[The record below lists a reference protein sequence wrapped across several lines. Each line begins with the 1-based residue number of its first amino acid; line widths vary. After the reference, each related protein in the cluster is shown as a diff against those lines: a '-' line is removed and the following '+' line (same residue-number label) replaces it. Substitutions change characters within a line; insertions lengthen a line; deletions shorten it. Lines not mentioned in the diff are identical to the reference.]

1 MSSTSIAANANG
13 EPIPMHEKRYLL
25 HLLFFVCF
33 ATLFEG
39 YDLLI
44 INLALPYLGTDFGAN
59 SQTLGTAVGLI
70 NVGTIVAF
78 IPVRLADRY
87 GRRKMFLAAITGYT
101 VFTILSAFSVGL
113 YDFVT
118 YQFIARMFMVTEI
131 GLGAIILTE
140 EMPARWR
147 GAAVTL
153 MFACSLLGGVLGSS
167 VFPYL
172 VDTEL
177 GWRMLYLIGGS
188 LFVVLVIYWKRI
200 RETRRF
206 EHDSTLRDPA
216 AGSLLASFKALL
228 ILLQP
233 MYRRRVL
240 AGTTIWFT
248 VNAWSSCC
256 LFFFSYYVTN
266 ERGWDPAAVSYALTL
281 AYSLAIV
288 GYVTAGPMLD
298 FAGRRVTATLYFTVG
313 AVSAYVCFTA
323 QSALVITVAYV
334 IVLGM
339 HALWPI
345 AATITSEIFP
355 TAIRGTANAVVNN
368 LLGRTGMALA
378 PAIVG
383 ALSAVLGSVGE
394 AVALVVLVPF
404 VCLPII
410 LLVVSETKGKELEEI
425 SP

>member
-1 MSSTSIAANANG
+1 MSDSSITAAGDG
-13 EPIPMHEKRYLL
+13 ESIPMHEKGYLL

-44 INLALPYLGTDFGAN
+44 INLALPYLGTDFGAD

-70 NVGTIVAF
+70 NIGTIVAF

-87 GRRKMFLAAITGYT
+87 GRRAVFLAAIAGYT
-101 VFTILSAFSVGL
+101 LFTILSAFSIGL
-113 YDFVT
+113 YDFVA

-153 MFACSLLGGVLGSS
+153 MFAASLGGGVLGSA

-177 GWRMLYLIGGS
+177 SWCMLYLIGGS
-188 LFVVLVIYWKRI
+188 LIFVLALYWRRL
-200 RETRRF
+200 RETSRF
-206 EHDSTLRDPA
+206 VHDSSLRDPR
-216 AGSLLASFKALL
+216 AGSLVASFKALKTVF
-228 ILLQP
+228 QP
-233 MYRRRVL
+233 AYRKRVL
-240 AGTTIWFT
+240 AGTTIWFA
-248 VNAWSSCC
+248 VNAWSSSC

-266 ERGWDPAAVSYALTL
+266 ERGWDPVAVSYALTL
-281 AYSLAIV
+281 AYSLAVI

-298 FAGRRVTATLYFTVG
+298 FAGRRLTATLYFTIG
-313 AVSAYVCFTA
+313 AIAAYVCFTA
-323 QSALVITVAYV
+323 QAAPVITAAYV
-334 IVLGM
+334 VVLGM

-383 ALSAVLGSVGE
+383 GLSAALGSVGQ
-394 AVALVVLVPF
+394 AVAVMTLVPF

-410 LLVVSETKGKELEEI
+410 WLVVSETKGKELEEI